1 MLMLDGSPTNRR
13 PRERSHTDE
22 QEDKR
27 NPHALRPGMGSRES
41 PDDEIVQAL
50 HAAGEEAVE
59 ASDDQ
64 NVGVGRGA
72 DPDEEEDGCEPDA
85 GDDCVEGA
93 EETV

>member
-1 MLMLDGSPTNRR
+1 MLNGSPTDRR
-13 PRERSHTDE
+13 TRECSHADE

-27 NPHALRPGMGSRES
+27 NPHALRPRMGSRES
-41 PDDEIVQAL
+41 PDNGIIQAL

-59 ASDDQ
+59 ARDDQ

-85 GDDCVEGA
+85 GDDCVDGA